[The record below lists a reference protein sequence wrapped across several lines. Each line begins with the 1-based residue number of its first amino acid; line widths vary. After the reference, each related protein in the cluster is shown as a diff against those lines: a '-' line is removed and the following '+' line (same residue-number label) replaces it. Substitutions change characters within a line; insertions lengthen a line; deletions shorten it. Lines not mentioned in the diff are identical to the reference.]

1 MTKPK
6 SKAPGPLCFVDGD
19 GGAFAALAAGI
30 ARAHGRDGALA
41 ATTAKK
47 VAFPAEIGAVLAEIG
62 ASLPEVT
69 LASAS
74 VATTRRVDVGDWGTP
89 LHVGD
94 GDLERLAVARIA
106 RDRIERHLESETL

>member
-6 SKAPGPLCFVDGD
+6 SKAAGTLCFVDAD

-30 ARAHGRDGALA
+30 ARAQGHEGALA

-47 VAFPAEIGAVLAEIG
+47 VALPVEIGSVLTEIGAT
-62 ASLPEVT
+62 LPEVT
-69 LASAS
+69 LATA
-74 VATTRRVDVGDWGTP
+74 AATRRIDVSAWGTP

-94 GDLERLAVARIA
+94 ESLERLAVARIA
-106 RDRIERHLESETL
+106 RDRIERHLESEKL